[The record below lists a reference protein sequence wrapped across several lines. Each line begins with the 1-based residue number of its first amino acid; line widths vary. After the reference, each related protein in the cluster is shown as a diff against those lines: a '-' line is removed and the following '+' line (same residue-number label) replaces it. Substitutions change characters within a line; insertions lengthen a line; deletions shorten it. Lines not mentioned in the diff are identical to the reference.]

1 MKKYSVHFI
10 FLILAAGLIILGA
23 CGSGSIVDL
32 SDKNSDEY
40 RKIDE
45 ARYNLTDEGGLI
57 EHCGA
62 GKISEY
68 CEQFKTYSSEKEE
81 SSSSEEES
89 SSSSEGDASSS
100 SEEEPSSS
108 AAASSS
114 SSLPAGSYDIPQ
126 FTCSWSPSPVEPGSN
141 VQLKIEFN
149 SPNSAADADCNKK
162 AWLGVNKPNT
172 LGGLS
177 DKYDTSY
184 FELNKD
190 YRTSGSVLG
199 TTVQWPANG
208 IFKGDLPIDEIT
220 ASKNAAKIIGSTVT
234 CENASQN
241 KFRNSRNQDC
251 NPLQIGFPPSSSSI
265 APSSSSA
272 APSSSSVAPSSSSRL
287 SSSSVAP
294 SSSSSRSS
302 SSLAP
307 SSSSSSAGGGGGG
320 KKYCDWGV
328 CVNGN
333 GWGCDDGGCYMIDN
347 PDDDNPITE
356 ARCEKDY
363 GKVVS
368 CCASN
373 HRPPSANYP
382 SCN

>member
-1 MKKYSVHFI
+1 MKKYLGFVAVSV
-10 FLILAAGLIILGA
+10 FLLS
-23 CGSGSIVDL
+23 CTNTDRDNPYDMWGSNYMGNAS
-32 SDKNSDEY
+32 
-40 RKIDE
+40 
-45 ARYNLTDEGGLI
+45 AEG
-57 EHCGA
+57 
-62 GKISEY
+62 
-68 CEQFKTYSSEKEE
+68 
-81 SSSSEEES
+81 SSSSVETGDEPS
-89 SSSSEGDASSS
+89 SSSVVYSSGSVEPSSS
-100 SEEEPSSS
+100 STLPSSSSTAPSNSSIAPSSSS

-114 SSLPAGSYDIPQ
+114 SGLSPGSYDIPQ
-126 FTCSWSPSPVEPGSN
+126 FTCSWSPSPVEPGGN

-149 SPNSAADADCNKK
+149 SPNSAAEADCNKE

-172 LGGLS
+172 LGGPS
-177 DKYDTSY
+177 DKYDTLY

-199 TTVQWPANG
+199 TTLQWPANG

-251 NPLQIGFPPSSSSI
+251 NPLQIGFPPSSS
-265 APSSSSA
+265 A
-272 APSSSSVAPSSSSRL
+272 R
-287 SSSSVAP
+287 
-294 SSSSSRSS
+294 
-302 SSLAP
+302 
-307 SSSSSSAGGGGGG
+307 SSSSAGSG

-333 GWGCDDGGCYMIDN
+333 GWGCGTSGGCYQIDN

-356 ARCEKDY
+356 AKCKEDY
-363 GKVVS
+363 GQVIS
-368 CCASN
+368 CCPSN
-373 HRPPSANYP
+373 HRPPSADYP